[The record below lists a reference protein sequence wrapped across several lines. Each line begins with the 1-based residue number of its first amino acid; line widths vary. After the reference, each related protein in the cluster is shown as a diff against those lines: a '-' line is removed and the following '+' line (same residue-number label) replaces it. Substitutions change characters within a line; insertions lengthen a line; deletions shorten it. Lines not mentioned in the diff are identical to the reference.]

1 MDWREHI
8 TVNPAVLHGK
18 ACIRGTRIPV
28 AVVLANLA
36 DGLSAEEI
44 VKSYP
49 SLTVTG
55 IQAALAYAAALA
67 QERVLP
73 GAPPS
78 LTLANPGVSYGS
90 QAPAKAGPSAPEREA
105 PQDNRE
111 QRLRACPGLP
121 HHIFLAALKGLTTLR
136 GPVVAADVAGR
147 QSASSRV
154 RRKSPS
160 SAGFDRTFRA
170 QSTAPGNR

>member
-8 TVNPAVLHGK
+8 TVNPAVLYGK

-49 SLTVTG
+49 SLAVTD
-55 IQAALAYAAALA
+55 IQAALAYAADLA

-73 GAPPS
+73 
-78 LTLANPGVSYGS
+78 L
-90 QAPAKAGPSAPEREA
+90 PA
-105 PQDNRE
+105 
-111 QRLRACPGLP
+111 
-121 HHIFLAALKGLTTLR
+121 
-136 GPVVAADVAGR
+136 
-147 QSASSRV
+147 
-154 RRKSPS
+154 
-160 SAGFDRTFRA
+160 
-170 QSTAPGNR
+170 

>member
-8 TVNPAVLHGK
+8 TVNPAALHGK

-55 IQAALAYAAALA
+55 IQAALAYAVDLA

-73 GAPPS
+73 
-78 LTLANPGVSYGS
+78 L
-90 QAPAKAGPSAPEREA
+90 PA
-105 PQDNRE
+105 
-111 QRLRACPGLP
+111 
-121 HHIFLAALKGLTTLR
+121 
-136 GPVVAADVAGR
+136 
-147 QSASSRV
+147 
-154 RRKSPS
+154 
-160 SAGFDRTFRA
+160 
-170 QSTAPGNR
+170 